1 MTDLES
7 QQTPD
12 PTSAGASAVVVRD
25 KPALEGLEAKWAER
39 WAQRSKAR
47 GKPNQVFGWSGGD
60 AGSTLTPP
68 AHQKLAG
75 PWTNGK
81 DPAV

>member
-1 MTDLES
+1 MAEQSYWGGNAAVYWDRERR
-7 QQTPD
+7 
-12 PTSAGASAVVVRD
+12 AVASGD
-25 KPALEGLEAKWAER
+25 AKWAER

-81 DPAV
+81 DPAAS